1 MPAVI
6 PTGGGVSQRSVN
18 GTQLFIQPGPAQLCK
33 NSTPSKK
40 AFRSAQVLLNST
52 FDDNSIWTLGS
63 GVTIGSGVA
72 TAVGAIQVLGQAALT
87 PGLTY
92 VVHVDWTVSS
102 GVDIRLNNSFSN
114 GANIV
119 HTWATG
125 SGGTKIITFVATDPW
140 LFIEASGAAFSGT
153 IDNFTATELPTDLQ
167 VLRNSTFDVD
177 DYWTKGSGVTIS
189 GGTAN
194 PTGASSILGQGTLT
208 VGRAYNVSVDW
219 NSTTGVNL
227 RLSSAVA
234 SGIIGSPWAT
244 TGGTSGT
251 QTASFTATTPWL
263 WLEADGGL
271 FTGTIDN
278 FTATEITSIVGSST
292 LAFSQTAAAS
302 GSGSLVS
309 DSPLTF
315 STIGSGTA
323 AIFIT
328 ATSALAF
335 TTSGSETAKGT
346 LAGSTQGLFTGASA
360 ESASGKLVGSS
371 SLVFT
376 PTGAETASISVSASS
391 TVVFTPSGAETAKGT
406 LVGSTQ
412 GLFNGTGGES
422 SSGRLVGASSLLFS
436 PTGAETARG
445 GLTSSSSLTLSS
457 TVNLSGFGTLAG
469 STQGLFTG
477 SANESSVGSLVADSS
492 LSFSSNSSLSSI
504 VYLTSTTSV
513 LFSSVG
519 VLSGTGVLG
528 GSGNLSF
535 LFTGSF
541 ASFGG
546 KAKLWDGLNW
556 VEKNVKV
563 WNGSSWTTKPV
574 KVWNGSSWV
583 LS

>member
-323 AIFIT
+323 AIFI
-328 ATSALAF
+328 
-335 TTSGSETAKGT
+335 
-346 LAGSTQGLFTGASA
+346 
-360 ESASGKLVGSS
+360 
-371 SLVFT
+371 
-376 PTGAETASISVSASS
+376 SASS